1 MYVRYTCGF
10 PCAKVS
16 IYANN
21 LTFSHRFYTKNR
33 PQLSNRK
40 IIPLRK
46 LRFRSKINRFG
57 IKSKVFFEI
66 KHKKVSKLIV
76 FLSFCIIFAPKKK
89 QKQD

>member
-10 PCAKVS
+10 PYAKVS

-21 LTFSHRFYTKNR
+21 LTFSHRFTLKNCQ
-33 PQLSNRK
+33 QLSNRK

-46 LRFRSKINRFG
+46 LRFRSKINRFC